1 MSNKAQQAL
10 EHFIKLQSTLEKS
23 LGKFVEGF
31 QTNPHHA
38 LAWADGTFRDVAMLE
53 RVKQVV
59 FCLTPRDNTPD
70 LSIAQVSDILK
81 ENLINHNSCLSHS
94 TSQCTNLLSFYKG
107 QTIVEALEILSRFE

>member
-1 MSNKAQQAL
+1 MNNKTQQAL

-23 LGKFVEGF
+23 LGKFAEG
-31 QTNPHHA
+31 
-38 LAWADGTFRDVAMLE
+38 FRDVAMLE

-70 LSIAQVSDILK
+70 LSVAQVSDILK

-107 QTIVEALEILSRFE
+107 QTIVEALKILSRFE